1 LSFVVGFA
9 KKTGVQS
16 PTIFRKNLPVFTIQH
31 TGWHTLPPGKALFAA
46 GLTPALPQRRLTRQQ
61 LDDPATQEQIFYRHW
76 R

>member
-1 LSFVVGFA
+1 LDLQKRQVYNHPPFFA
-9 KKTGVQS
+9 KPTGFYEATNRLAYPAARQ
-16 PTIFRKNLPVFTIQH
+16 N
-31 TGWHTLPPGKALFAA
+31 AFAA